1 MKKLL
6 FLSVCVAFLSSCGN
20 RAQNEALKA
29 QNDSLTVAL
38 SERDAELE
46 SIMSAFNEVQ
56 EGFRLIN
63 EAENRVDLQSGAI
76 EGASASQKIK
86 EDIRFISEKLQSNR
100 EQIAKL
106 EEQLKNSKYAT
117 SQMKKALA
125 NLNAEL
131 EAKTQQI
138 ATLQTELAS
147 KNIRIAELD
156 DVVAGLNENVKDL
169 IAENEVKSA
178 TVASQDKA
186 LNTAWFVYGTKSELK
201 EQKII
206 SSKLLQKTKVL
217 ENDDFNK
224 DYFTQIDIR
233 TDKNIKLYSKT
244 AEFLTTHP
252 EGTYELVKDNEG
264 LLTLSIVNPN
274 KFWSVSR
281 YLVILV
287 K

>member
-6 FLSVCVAFLSSCGN
+6 FLSVCVALLSSCGN
-20 RAQNEALKA
+20 RSQNEALKA

-76 EGASASQKIK
+76 EGATASQKIK

-131 EAKTQQI
+131 DAKTQQI

-233 TDKNIKLYSKT
+233 TDKTIKLYSKT

-252 EGTYELVKDNEG
+252 EGTYELVKDNDG
-264 LLTLSIVNPN
+264 LLTLLIINPN